1 MVLAGDALGFIDPVY
16 STGVFLAL
24 QSGEMAADTINE
36 GFQKGDL
43 SGKQLGKF
51 GPAFATGMEAMRKL
65 VYAFYTPG
73 FSFAN
78 FVRQH
83 PEHRDRLVDLLIGNV
98 FKEGVTDIFDDMK
111 AFCDLPQEMPL
122 EGVRVDV
129 GRRRPL
135 LPSLCRVGIS
145 ASTRKLPAQSFSHR
159 VRAALCLCECGRID
173 DARTILNAAL
183 DFDWRAA
190 RRWGDR
196 HDTEKCFAALLMN
209 LAARG
214 ESKEFVSLWKRAV
227 TPRCAHLAS

>member
-1 MVLAGDALGFIDPVY
+1 MNTPDELLKGRGSPEEILREEIAGHVTMSERLKDAELCSEVRVLADFSYRSTHCSGDGWVLTGDAFGFIDPVY

-24 QSGEMAADTINE
+24 KSGEMAADTINE

-122 EGVRVDV
+122 EGV
-129 GRRRPL
+129 
-135 LPSLCRVGIS
+135 
-145 ASTRKLPAQSFSHR
+145 
-159 VRAALCLCECGRID
+159 
-173 DARTILNAAL
+173 
-183 DFDWRAA
+183 
-190 RRWGDR
+190 
-196 HDTEKCFAALLMN
+196 
-209 LAARG
+209 
-214 ESKEFVSLWKRAV
+214 
-227 TPRCAHLAS
+227 